1 MLERRATD
9 ALWRE
14 LRDAVVAAVND
25 HNAAAHAPIHI
36 DDGSALVLSLER
48 GQRHLELQGSREAVI
63 CLMWSGADPGTRMKM
78 FIGLRP
84 GAVPPFRLDGH
95 AKSAAAV
102 AAQLLTMFLVE
113 DDR

>member
-1 MLERRATD
+1 MFERRGTD
-9 ALWRE
+9 ELWRE

-25 HNAAAHAPIHI
+25 HNAGNPESIHI
-36 DDGSALVLSLER
+36 DEGSALVLSLER

-63 CLMWSGADPGTRMKM
+63 CIMWSDADPSTRMKR

-102 AAQLLTMFLVE
+102 AAKLLAILV
-113 DDR
+113 DDES